1 MYFPKYHKLYDCHI
15 QNFISRCHTFIA
27 IDTRHTS
34 ESHSCSQ
41 PKPSQLQSFITSN
54 TNNFPNQ
61 LSLNVPS
68 LTLVFWPITTF
79 PVPNTQLQLY
89 HVTISSLT
97 WPHFASQFPK
107 THNKPIIVS
116 NEKSDFQKTI
126 SSFASKNILCSFS
139 IAKKVPDQVTS
150 VCCSPNKIEAH
161 TGVSR

>member
-1 MYFPKYHKLYDCHI
+1 MTENCSGIKVDHDTISTGEPEPVRVGGSISYCRYMYFPKHHKLYDCHI
-15 QNFISRCHTFIA
+15 QNFISSCHTFIA

-61 LSLNVPS
+61 LSLNVSP
-68 LTLVFWPITTF
+68 LTLVFRPITTL

-97 WPHFASQFPK
+97 
-107 THNKPIIVS
+107 
-116 NEKSDFQKTI
+116 
-126 SSFASKNILCSFS
+126 
-139 IAKKVPDQVTS
+139 
-150 VCCSPNKIEAH
+150 
-161 TGVSR
+161 